1 VYIAP
6 DETFSATYPSIL
18 RRFGAGAIDWVLCS
32 VAYLIASIVAGLFQ
46 ALGMTSREEGDL
58 GGIPGTTLIVVS
70 QLIVAAPIVAY
81 FAYYWMEGSTL
92 GMRAVDIELVREVT
106 ARPPGWKRAVP
117 RAILAFLVA
126 LALVNVYFASSA
138 RPYGE
143 AFTSYE
149 RALVVVSIA
158 VAAVGLAAK
167 AWILVDPCR
176 RSAFDRLFGIVYVE
190 EFVFTNAPRSP
201 WTEGIR

>member
-18 RRFGAGAIDWVLCS
+18 RRLGAGAIDWVLCW
-32 VAYLIASIVAGLFQ
+32 VAYLLASIVAGVFQ
-46 ALGMTSREEGDL
+46 ALGTTSREEGDL
-58 GGIPGTTLIVVS
+58 GGIPGTALIVVS

-81 FAYYWMEGSTL
+81 FAHYWTEGSTL

-106 ARPPGWKRAVP
+106 ARPPGWKRTLP

-126 LALVNVYFASSA
+126 LALVNVYFASSGS
-138 RPYGE
+138 PYGE
-143 AFTSYE
+143 EFTSYE
-149 RALVVVSIA
+149 RALVVVSIT

-167 AWILVDPCR
+167 TWILVDPCR
-176 RSAFDRLFGIVYVE
+176 RSAFDRLFGLVYVE

-201 WTEGIR
+201 WTEGTR